1 MKLTFA
7 LSILGLTQLPATEE
21 DLNLVYRDLAK
32 IKHPD
37 VGGSEKEFKELQ
49 EARDYLKKAM
59 IVVNFAKKPI
69 SAEDELI
76 KKKREALKA
85 EMLKRRAKE
94 DYKRNLQGTWGIAV
108 ITFVVALIVFAAAM
122 RPSFIQW
129 MVSRSPV
136 ERMATVV
143 HSDQVSQF
151 IIQWE
156 YNNEKVIKTVNGR
169 FVEGRWLLGD
179 AGMPI
184 LKGSEFIVVF
194 NASNPDYFLLKDHF
208 ISPQTAEVYFHV
220 LKYPLAEILD
230 VSSDDSEVVC
240 LYWAILDEFGVD
252 GLAHVLFSQTP
263 LRKNWSHNERTFRAF
278 HESEDFIKLYRS
290 CSP

>member
-1 MKLTFA
+1 ML
-7 LSILGLTQLPATEE
+7 
-21 DLNLVYRDLAK
+21 
-32 IKHPD
+32 
-37 VGGSEKEFKELQ
+37 
-49 EARDYLKKAM
+49 KAM
-59 IVVNFAKKPI
+59 IVVDYAKKPI
-69 SAEDELI
+69 SAEDEIL

-94 DYKRNLQGTWGIAV
+94 DHKRNVQGTWGIAV
-108 ITFVVALIVFAAAM
+108 IMVVVAMIVTAAAM

-136 ERMATVV
+136 ERMAEVV

-156 YNNEKVIKTVNGR
+156 YNNEIVIKTVNGR

-194 NASNPDYFLLKDHF
+194 NGSNPDYFLLKDNF
-208 ISPQTAEVYFHV
+208 ISPRTAEVYFNV

-240 LYWAILDEFGVD
+240 LYWAILDKFGVD

-263 LRKNWSHNERTFRAF
+263 LRKNWSHNERTFNVF
-278 HESEDFIKLYRS
+278 YESEDFMKLYRS
-290 CSP
+290 CAP